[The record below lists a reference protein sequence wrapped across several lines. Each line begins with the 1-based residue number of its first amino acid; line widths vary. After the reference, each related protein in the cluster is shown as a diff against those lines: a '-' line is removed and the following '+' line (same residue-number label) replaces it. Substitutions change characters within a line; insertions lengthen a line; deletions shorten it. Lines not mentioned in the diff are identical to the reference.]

1 MEQEKKEQT
10 QKVQAQVEEVVSQS
24 VAAVEEANEP
34 EKKSKKKNSEQPTAR
49 AEVKEQRTIA
59 RKRDK
64 ALLAALFV
72 FTIVVAGIAALGMLL
87 IQPPKDITQ
96 GQADCEQVRVSGKL
110 PGRVVRFY
118 VKEGDYVHKGDTLVS
133 ISSKTVD
140 AALYKA
146 QSAQRVAASTA
157 QKVEKG
163 TREEIKSGA
172 NSMVEQAK
180 AAQEIAHK
188 TYQRIENLY
197 KEGVMTEQKRDEAKA
212 AYDAAVAARAA
223 AQSQLNLARAGA
235 QRQDKQQSAAMVTV
249 ARGGIREVEAVL
261 EDQYL
266 VAPCDGQID
275 QIYPQT
281 GELVSL
287 GAPIMSLLKV
297 DDKWV
302 TFNVREEELNKLRLG
317 QEIDIMIPALD
328 KKKAKARIYYIRD
341 LGSYATW
348 HATKATGEWDSRTFE
363 VKARPTNPIG
373 DLRPGMTVLYDK

>member
-34 EKKSKKKNSEQPTAR
+34 KKKSKKKNSEQPTAR

-212 AYDAAVAARAA
+212 AYDAAIAQESAAKSQYDLAREGAQKEDKMAAAAMANAARG
-223 AQSQLNLARAGA
+223 S
-235 QRQDKQQSAAMVTV
+235 V
-249 ARGGIREVEAVL
+249 AEVESIL
-261 EDQYL
+261 KDQYL
-266 VAPCDGQID
+266 LAPCDGEVTDIF
-275 QIYPQT
+275 PNE
-281 GELVSL
+281 GELVST
-287 GAPIMSLLKV
+287 GTPIMNVMKSA
-297 DDKWV
+297 DKWMV
-302 TFNVREEELNKLRLG
+302 FNVRETMLKDLTVGKEVSVS
-317 QEIDIMIPALD
+317 IPALGL
-328 KKKAKARIYYIRD
+328 KQVKAKVYYVKD
-341 LGSYATW
+341 MGDYAVW
-348 HATKATGEWDSRTFE
+348 RSTKVTGEYDSRTFE
-363 VKARPTNPIG
+363 VRLSPVNPIEN
-373 DLRPGMTVLYDK
+373 LRPGMTVVME